1 MGLRWLAPAR
11 YWTPMTE
18 TPEGVATP
26 SFSAAEEV
34 ALREALKRCSPAT
47 VEAALAYRRTGA
59 RENVPAVVLGVLGRF
74 VDPEHRPKLQ
84 NADPDLRVVEDL
96 GVDSLTMLEVVMLVE
111 ETLKVT
117 IKNEE
122 LRNLRTVGDINV
134 FIDCVLS
141 GRPVPKPAEFLPI
154 EAILEA
160 MPVQPPFLFLQE
172 ASVGPLAATARY
184 QVAGTEF
191 FFAGHFKDNPVLP
204 ASIMLEAL
212 GQLAVL
218 MLLRGGSPELAGP
231 VDPKAIYFASCEGVR
246 CHRVVKPGD
255 TLSLAVRLKRI
266 AAPLATF
273 DGTVK
278 VGTEKAAVA
287 EQITLTFGYAAVTTP
302 ASQPG
307 GT

>member
-1 MGLRWLAPAR
+1 
-11 YWTPMTE
+11 MTE
-18 TPEGVATP
+18 PTTIPVPTQGLSPE
-26 SFSAAEEV
+26 EET
-34 ALREALKRCSPAT
+34 ALRAALKRCSAAT
-47 VEAALAYRRTGA
+47 LEAALAYRRTGA
-59 RENVPAVVLGVLGRF
+59 REHVPTVVLGILGRF

-84 NADPDLRVVEDL
+84 NADPDLRVIEDL

-111 ETLKVT
+111 ETLKIT
-117 IKNEE
+117 IKNDE
-122 LRNLRTVGDINV
+122 LRNLRTIGDINV
-134 FIDCVLS
+134 FIDCMLS
-141 GRPVPKPAEFLPI
+141 GRAVPKPAQFLPI

-172 ASVGPLAATARY
+172 ATVGPLSATARY

-218 MLLRGGSPELAGP
+218 DLLRGGSPELEKP
-231 VDPKAIYFASCEGVR
+231 IDPKTIFFASCEGVR

-278 VGTEKAAVA
+278 VGTEKAAMA
-287 EQITLTFGYAAVTTP
+287 EQITLTFGYAANP
-302 ASQPG
+302 APAPLPG
-307 GT
+307 AP